1 MNDLD
6 CVFFIRKAHFTAR
19 RNGLLEVSGY
29 RIKLI
34 ENSNVLMAIK
44 HKAAKHYL
52 IHTSGAPAY

>member
-6 CVFFIRKAHFTAR
+6 CVFFIRKAHFTVR

-44 HKAAKHYL
+44 L
-52 IHTSGAPAY
+52 QSTT